1 MANRLTEI
9 STMDHQLQWHHI
21 PTTLNP
27 ADHGTRGLEPREIN
41 EKWLTPPTFLK
52 QPKYLWHDNTLL
64 ATTVVAAGFQRQTKH
79 KKLSLNEPIF
89 DIRRFST
96 WNKLILTLTTVMS
109 FISKLQ
115 IRILKRKTNQNPSSG
130 NENERILCNT
140 SDVEK
145 AKLYAIKIC
154 QAQSFPNTIKKLEN
168 KSKID
173 NKD

>member
-1 MANRLTEI
+1 M
-9 STMDHQLQWHHI
+9 
-21 PTTLNP
+21 
-27 ADHGTRGLEPREIN
+27 
-41 EKWLTPPTFLK
+41 LTPPAFLK
-52 QPKYLWHDNTLL
+52 QTKYLWHDNTLL

-89 DIRRFST
+89 DIKQFSA
-96 WNKLILTLTTVMS
+96 WKKLILTLTIVMS

-115 IRILKRKTNQNPSSG
+115 IRILKRKTNQNPSSSD
-130 NENERILCNT
+130 ENEQILCNT

-145 AKLYAIKIC
+145 AKLYLIKIC

-173 NKD
+173 N